1 MLKVKSQWGFCI
13 VNDKKVPWMIALQFA
28 RGVTSTS
35 EWRKTVNIF
44 NYRSSKQFV
53 YVNFSGY

>member
-1 MLKVKSQWGFCI
+1 
-13 VNDKKVPWMIALQFA
+13 MIALQFA

-44 NYRSSKQFV
+44 NYRSSKQFLWV
-53 YVNFSGY
+53 LADEVSIEKSMEESTFPFVDCT